1 MYDLW
6 RGRKPQLPGHL
17 IYFFSMLSFYTKH
30 ALLSTGLALLL
41 ALPAAGQGRS
51 ISREKKMLEPVV
63 TATGDTLR
71 VGDMIGLP
79 GGTGTNGQ
87 FLYVQLLNGFNEPVK
102 PADSRVTGQRQPI
115 LFFKQQDG
123 VTYLFTKFFVV
134 NVEPALAKGE
144 IRREKR

>member
-1 MYDLW
+1 
-6 RGRKPQLPGHL
+6 
-17 IYFFSMLSFYTKH
+17 
-30 ALLSTGLALLL
+30 
-41 ALPAAGQGRS
+41 
-51 ISREKKMLEPVV
+51 MLEPVV